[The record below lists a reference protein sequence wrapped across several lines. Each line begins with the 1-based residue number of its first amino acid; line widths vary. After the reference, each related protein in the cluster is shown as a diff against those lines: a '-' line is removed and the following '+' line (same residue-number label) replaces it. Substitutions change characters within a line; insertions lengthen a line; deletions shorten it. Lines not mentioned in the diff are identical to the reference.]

1 MSKCLL
7 RDELVKKNMICIHTS
22 QKKNEIMSFVAT
34 EMEPDII
41 ILSKVSQK
49 EKDMISC
56 IHTI

>member
-7 RDELVKKNMICIHTS
+7 RDELLKKNMICIHTS
-22 QKKNEIMSFVAT
+22 QKNEIMSFVAT